1 MNGANDQER
10 GYPAEIEVRGEVTPA
25 SPDAGPPAVQAE
37 IESLFPPPRQAPA
50 GPVPVAAEWKRYVF
64 PLALVGCVIV
74 VMALFYAAREKP
86 ASLKDVSAKPTQ
98 ELTAE
103 DRLVEAEKLV
113 ADGHRLWD
121 EGYGPVPDDTIK
133 LREAM
138 ARYREAWRLVT
149 GEAWATEDSARND
162 RAGIIHDSPRATV
175 LKQNIRDRI
184 ETLEDSLDGW
194 PLW

>member
-1 MNGANDQER
+1 
-10 GYPAEIEVRGEVTPA
+10 VV
-25 SPDAGPPAVQAE
+25 
-37 IESLFPPPRQAPA
+37 
-50 GPVPVAAEWKRYVF
+50 

-86 ASLKDVSAKPTQ
+86 ASLKDVSTKPTQ
-98 ELTAE
+98 ELTSE

-113 ADGHRLWD
+113 ADGQRLWE
-121 EGYGPVPDDTIK
+121 EGYAPIPDDAIK

-149 GEAWATEDSARND
+149 GEAWAVEDALRND
-162 RAGIIHDSPRATV
+162 RAGIIQDSPRATV

>member
-1 MNGANDQER
+1 MNSANNQNH
-10 GYPAEIEVRGEVTPA
+10 GYPIRIDVRGETEPA
-25 SPDAGPPAVQAE
+25 SPEGDLPTVLGE
-37 IESLFPPPRQAPA
+37 IESLFPPPRPMPPSPAP
-50 GPVPVAAEWKRYVF
+50 VDAEWKRYVF

-74 VMALFYAAREKP
+74 IMALFYAAREEP
-86 ASLKDVSAKPTQ
+86 VSLKDVSTKSTQ
-98 ELTAE
+98 ELTPE

-113 ADGHRLWD
+113 ADGQRLWD
-121 EGYGPVPDDTIK
+121 EGYAPLVDDAIK

-138 ARYREAWRLVT
+138 ARYQEAWRLVT
-149 GEAWATEDSARND
+149 GESWATEDPARND
-162 RAGIIHDSPRATV
+162 RAGIIQDSPRATV